1 MLLAFTIMQTLAEE
15 LAEPEA
21 SPDPWNEAGLWS
33 QNFFPGRSNPSTAPK
48 SLSKVPSLKEED
60 KY

>member
-1 MLLAFTIMQTLAEE
+1 MQTLAEE